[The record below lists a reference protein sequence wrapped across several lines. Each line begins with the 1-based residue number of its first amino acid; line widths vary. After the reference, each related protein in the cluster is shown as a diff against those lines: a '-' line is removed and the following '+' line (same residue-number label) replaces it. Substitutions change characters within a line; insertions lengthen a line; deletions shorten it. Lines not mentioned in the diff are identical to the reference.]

1 MPAINKWVY
10 GYRKDNH
17 LPLNLFGGRA
27 KNKESAI
34 ELAHSMPMTS
44 SHSLLPKIL
53 GIFV

>member
-1 MPAINKWVY
+1 MPTINNWVY

-17 LPLNLFGGRA
+17 LPFNLFGGRV

-34 ELAHSMPMTS
+34 ELAHSMLTTS
-44 SHSLLPKIL
+44 SHSLLRKIL